1 MSTPFFRR
9 DDLTIWQ
16 EDGRLKRGGL
26 FYCAKNYGGC
36 MPAYNNVLPPSAIWP
51 GDFAQVWN
59 AEQPAAGNGGA
70 SASQRVALGAKE
82 GGPGGFSVT
91 GFFSGAPGSFEI
103 DVQVSDVDNDT
114 QYQTCAN
121 GNITSVDTTNQSF
134 HFDGSTVL
142 ATFVRLLMRSRT
154 NAVNITADI
163 RRL

>member
-1 MSTPFFRR
+1 MPSYSNA
-9 DDLTIWQ
+9 LT
-16 EDGRLKRGGL
+16 
-26 FYCAKNYGGC
+26 
-36 MPAYNNVLPPSAIWP
+36 PSAIWP

-59 AEQPAAGNGGA
+59 AEQPTAGSGGA
-70 SASQRVALGAKE
+70 SASQRIALGMKE

-103 DVQVSDVDNDT
+103 DVQVSDVDADA

-121 GNITSVDTTNQSF
+121 GNLTTVDATNQTF

-142 ATFVRLLMRSRT
+142 ATFVRLLLRSRT
-154 NAVNITADI
+154 NGVNVTADI

>member
-1 MSTPFFRR
+1 
-9 DDLTIWQ
+9 
-16 EDGRLKRGGL
+16 
-26 FYCAKNYGGC
+26 
-36 MPAYNNVLPPSAIWP
+36 MPSYSNALPPSAIWP

-59 AEQPAAGNGGA
+59 AEQPAPGSGGA
-70 SASQRVALGAKE
+70 SASQRVALGMKE

-103 DVQVSDVDNDT
+103 DVQVSDVDADA

-121 GNITSVDTTNQSF
+121 GNLTTVDSTNNTF

-142 ATFVRLLMRSRT
+142 ATFVRLLLRSRT
-154 NAVNITADI
+154 NGVNVTADI